1 MDRGGSRKTAWR
13 AVALGLTLAVV
24 AGACGSSGTKKSG
37 GKASAPVP
45 VRETTLGQVFVD
57 HPLAGATVKL
67 YTPSGSLI
75 KAAGA
80 YEGQTSPAGF
90 FSLHPKRLPK
100 DFTVVVSEGT
110 DGGAL
115 FTGDVRAVVA
125 GYDGGSDVGVN
136 PVTSVIA
143 AYHDSHKSESV
154 TQSTRRV
161 KQFLGIGSLVDVGLP
176 LAASAEVF
184 SGKSFLDAAQAGGG
198 FNAFVTSLAGD
209 VSAGKPPR
217 SFAGPP
223 PNAVPFGAILS
234 LSLLIAKF
242 GYCVGTTQTTTAG
255 QGVALGCTLK
265 AIGATGGGT
274 DPAVLATLND
284 INQKLSVITQQL
296 TELDNKLSAIGNAI
310 LQNQWNGVVQG
321 LQTGFYGQI
330 NTAFTDMLNATNT
343 TYPASD
349 RQRAAAD
356 AQTIMENLSTG
367 SSAGAD
373 FSMSQLLIG
382 AGGATGAIRQFSDLV
397 RAQSGKF
404 FRNPNSVTR
413 GGVSASTIQ
422 DEWDYLD
429 AWQAKLEYLMVE
441 RANVKGYTKGYVEQN
456 VVFPYLGSPAYV
468 PNTDPP
474 QPVPLSSRTQNCP
487 PAPVTATNCRG
498 WRDQE
503 VRLVP
508 KPLPAGTVLDT
519 TTGLMWYQRVLAP
532 NPYDTPDP
540 NCPPKPG
547 GGYLACP
554 PTGITK
560 DLNANRY
567 PTLSNFG
574 FTNWGTPEKD
584 GLEAFVRGVPSGMSV
599 GDWLSQAGGFFY
611 LGGIQSDTQIPV
623 PQFPSL
629 TAGESRAWT
638 STISHAVSCSD
649 CLGGYLANYVVNLI
663 DGKTGSENANYK
675 YNKRLWSLAFRPL
688 AQCEFYYD
696 DVTKSSPAC

>member
-1 MDRGGSRKTAWR
+1 VR
-13 AVALGLTLAVV
+13 
-24 AGACGSSGTKKSG
+24 
-37 GKASAPVP
+37 

-67 YTPSGSLI
+67 YTPGGSLI
-75 KAAGA
+75 RAAGA
-80 YEGQTSPAGF
+80 YDGQTSPAGF

-100 DFTVVVSEGT
+100 DFTVVASEGT
-110 DGGAL
+110 NGGAL
-115 FTGDVRAVVA
+115 FTGDVKGVVA
-125 GYDGGSDVGVN
+125 GYDGSSDVGVN
-136 PVTSVIA
+136 PVTSVIS
-143 AYHDSHKSESV
+143 AYHDRHKGESV
-154 TQSTRRV
+154 DQSTRRV

-176 LAASAEVF
+176 LAQSSEVF

-242 GYCVGTTQTTTAG
+242 GYCVGTTQTTIAG

-265 AIGATGGGT
+265 AIGAGGGGT
-274 DPAVLATLND
+274 DPAVLASLNE
-284 INQKLSVITQQL
+284 INQKLGVISQQL
-296 TELDNKLSAIGNAI
+296 TDLDNKLSAIGNAV
-310 LQNQWNGVVQG
+310 LQNQWNAVIDR

-343 TYPASD
+343 TYPAGD

-356 AQTIMENLSTG
+356 AQIIMENLSTG

-382 AGGATGAIRQFSDLV
+382 AGGSTGYIRQFGDLV

-404 FRNPNSVTR
+404 FRNSNAVTR
-413 GGVSASTIQ
+413 GGVNASTIQ
-422 DEWDYLD
+422 DEWNYLD
-429 AWQAKLEYLMVE
+429 AWQAKLEYLLVE
-441 RANVKGYTKGYVEQN
+441 RANLKGYTKPYIEQN

-474 QPVPLSSRTQNCP
+474 QQVPLSSRTQNCP

-503 VRLVP
+503 VRLIP
-508 KPLPAGTVLDT
+508 RPLPDGTVIDT
-519 TTGLMWYQRVLAP
+519 STGLMWYQRFLAP
-532 NPYDTPDP
+532 NWYDNPDP
-540 NCPPKPG
+540 YCPPKPG
-547 GGYLACP
+547 GGLLPCP
-554 PTGITK
+554 PTMITK
-560 DLNANRY
+560 DLNANRHAG
-567 PTLSNFG
+567 LSNLG
-574 FTNWGTPEKD
+574 FTNWGTPEKER
-584 GLEAFVRGVPSGMSV
+584 LEALVRGAPSGTKA
-599 GDWLSQAGGFFY
+599 GDWLAQTGGFFY
-611 LGGIQSDTQIPV
+611 PGGIYQDTPV
-623 PQFPSL
+623 PITQFPGD
-629 TAGESRAWT
+629 ARAWT
-638 STISHAVSCSD
+638 STFAYSVACAD
-649 CLGGYLANYVVNLI
+649 CPGGYDTNYVVNLV
-663 DGKTGSENANYK
+663 DGTTGPERVTNIYRKS
-675 YNKRLWSLAFRPL
+675 LWSVAFRPL